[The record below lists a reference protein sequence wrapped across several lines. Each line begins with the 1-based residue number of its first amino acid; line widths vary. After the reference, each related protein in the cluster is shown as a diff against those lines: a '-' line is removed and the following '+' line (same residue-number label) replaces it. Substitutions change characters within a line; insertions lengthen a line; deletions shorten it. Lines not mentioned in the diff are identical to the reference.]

1 MLAFYKVYIDGEP
14 GLWPGVLRNSKALS
28 NSLTDKLSSVSI
40 LVLWDQQL
48 QRLTKVEAS
57 LWAENRKV
65 LCKTL

>member
-57 LWAENRKV
+57 LWAVNRKV